1 MGEFL
6 IRCWPGIKGLNN
18 VREINE
24 SKEQYLDEV
33 GGYECTV
40 QGLVYFRFSASFL
53 SKTLETFSNAVIG
66 KMGSKERRFT
76 LLVNFNP
83 VSGHMAQLLNLI

>member
-33 GGYECTV
+33 GGYDCTV
-40 QGLVYFRFSASFL
+40 
-53 SKTLETFSNAVIG
+53 
-66 KMGSKERRFT
+66 
-76 LLVNFNP
+76 
-83 VSGHMAQLLNLI
+83 